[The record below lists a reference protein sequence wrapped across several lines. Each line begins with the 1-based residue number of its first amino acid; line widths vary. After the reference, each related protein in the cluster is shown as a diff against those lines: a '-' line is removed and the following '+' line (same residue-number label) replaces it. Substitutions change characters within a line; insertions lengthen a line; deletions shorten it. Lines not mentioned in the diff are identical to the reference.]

1 MTAADLKGQPVTHSE
16 LVSALANRYAMPH
29 WFLMETVHDTTGFDK
44 TRTADAV
51 AYGLYASR
59 GFEVHGFEAKA
70 QRGDFLR
77 ELEDVTKSAW
87 LIENCDR
94 FFIVAPDASV
104 AKASEL
110 PAAWGLLYVKRN
122 GEGFRI
128 STAKPAEPL
137 WQTAGGGARTTVSKQ
152 FAAAML
158 MRMEKRCDHRVK
170 ELDDASAIQDR
181 LNAARADGVK
191 WGRDCAER
199 DAKNDERGSE
209 RLRAA
214 ITLFEEKSGVTI
226 SEYAG
231 PHFGEAFRVF
241 LRASQDLDFS
251 RVRRGLLHTAE
262 ADLAA
267 VLESVKNARQALEVA
282 SVSLAEKEGQA

>member
-1 MTAADLKGQPVTHSE
+1 MIQQPITHSE
-16 LVSALANRYAMPH
+16 LIKALANRYAIPH

-70 QRGDFLR
+70 GRGDFLR
-77 ELEDVTKSAW
+77 EIEDVTKSAW

-94 FFIVAPDASV
+94 FFIVAPDATV

-110 PAAWGLLYVKRN
+110 PAAWGLLYVKRA
-122 GEGFRI
+122 GDGFRL

-158 MRMEKRCDHRVK
+158 MRMEKRCDKRVK
-170 ELDDASAIQDR
+170 DLDDESEIQAR
-181 LNAARADGVK
+181 LNAARAEGVK
-191 WGRDCAER
+191 WGRGRADA
-199 DAKNDERGSE
+199 DAKRDDRGVE

-214 ITLFEEKSGVTI
+214 IDLFEEKSGVRI

-231 PHFGEAFRVF
+231 PHFGEAFQVY
-241 LRASQDLDFS
+241 LRAAQDLDFS
-251 RVRRGLLHTAE
+251 RVRRGLLATAE

-267 VLESVKNARQALEVA
+267 VLESVKNARRALEAA
-282 SVSLAEKEGQA
+282 SIELTGKEGQA

>member
-110 PAAWGLLYVKRN
+110 PAAWGLLYVKRS
-122 GEGFRI
+122 GDGFRL

-158 MRMEKRCDHRVK
+158 MRMEKRCDKRVK
-170 ELDDASAIQDR
+170 DLDEASEIHAR
-181 LNAARADGVK
+181 LNAARSEGIK
-191 WGRDCAER
+191 LGRANAER
-199 DAKNDERGSE
+199 DAKDDERGIE

-214 ITLFEEKSGVTI
+214 IALFEEKSGVRI
-226 SEYAG
+226 SEYTG
-231 PHFGEAFRVF
+231 PHFGEAFNVF
-241 LRASQDLDFS
+241 LRAAQDLDFS
-251 RVRRGLLHTAE
+251 RHRRGLLHTAE
-262 ADLAA
+262 ADLTA
-267 VLESVKNARQALEVA
+267 VLESVKSARQALEAA
-282 SVSLAEKEGQA
+282 SIALVGKEGQA